1 MRRVTWAVLR
11 GSPGARLKARFP
23 VDCLAPLVLPT
34 GGAGET
40 AWNPWTTAHATD
52 ALLLAVWFMLREM
65 EWAAVRT
72 QDLEAV
78 GGTVSLRPPA
88 AKLR

>member
-1 MRRVTWAVLR
+1 MSDCTRCLVQDALYCCH
-11 GSPGARLKARFP
+11 ARL
-23 VDCLAPLVLPT
+23 LAESLLVLPT